1 MASVL
6 LSQPEMTI
14 LDILK
19 VIKWQSMWVKNKA
32 SVEVTVVSQTS
43 MSKCPRVQQTQTCLQ
58 PATKNGL
65 ASVANFSQFFITDSI
80 QAQG

>member
-43 MSKCPRVQQTQTCLQ
+43 MSKCPRVQQT
-58 PATKNGL
+58 
-65 ASVANFSQFFITDSI
+65 
-80 QAQG
+80 

>member
-32 SVEVTVVSQTS
+32 SVEVTVVIDTDFHVK
-43 MSKCPRVQQTQTCLQ
+43 MSKSTADINMFTACYEERF
-58 PATKNGL
+58 GL
-65 ASVANFSQFFITDSI
+65 C
-80 QAQG
+80 G

>member
-6 LSQPEMTI
+6 LSQPEMTT

-32 SVEVTVVSQTS
+32 SVEVTVVTDTDFHVK
-43 MSKCPRVQQTQTCLQ
+43 MSKSTADINMFTACYEERF
-58 PATKNGL
+58 GL
-65 ASVANFSQFFITDSI
+65 C
-80 QAQG
+80 G